1 MELDLRGVPCP
12 LNFARTKLKLDRLA
26 PGEKL
31 QVYLDPGEPMEMV
44 PPGIEKAGHIMLKSD
59 LHPDGYYILEIQRG
73 QLL

>member
-26 PGEKL
+26 PGERL
-31 QVYLDPGEPMEMV
+31 QVYLDPGEPMAMV
-44 PPGIEKAGHIMLKSD
+44 PPGIEKAGHHLLGCD

-73 QLL
+73 RPL